1 MKREGEFLHD
11 VRGRKGCIRKGVRV
25 LQLQYTSTYYGISSY
40 GSNEYTVDVQSEECV
55 LGSG

>member
-40 GSNEYTVDVQSEECV
+40 GSNEYTVDVQSANY
-55 LGSG
+55 